1 MKKLAVLFA
10 LLGLFIAG
18 GAWAGPPTMIYP
30 AAGISTASDCN
41 VAAYYAI
48 GKLCQ
53 DTDDGKLYKGTGAA
67 VEEVGAT
74 TIATAITVADT
85 TDATSYCA
93 LFESATG
100 DLGPKTDGGCTY
112 AADTGTLTVTGLTV
126 GAGGI
131 TTAASASP
139 TAIYNDSDAPGADKE
154 IAKTVGAYIDGAD
167 GAENGTLS
175 LYAMIA
181 GTDTEMLKVDGKNS
195 LINLAYPT
203 TITAT
208 GVKLTGSNGSLT
220 ILGLGDGAD
229 EDVKIDLNTTANSID
244 ITSPASS
251 ATQISL
257 GSLNLV
263 TTGTISGAI
272 PVVTDADGRNLT
284 AAECYGT
291 MHVASGAGTWLL
303 PAAAAGMNLCVLVTG
318 ASDVIIDIDASD
330 DITLVGV
337 QDTDGDGITNATGS
351 SSGDF
356 VCLVAIDAT
365 HWYVMGKQGTWTA
378 Q

>member
-195 LINLAYPT
+195 RLVALKP
-203 TITAT
+203 
-208 GVKLTGSNGSLT
+208 
-220 ILGLGDGAD
+220 LGLLSANDPDVAVEGDLAWDANG
-229 EDVKIDLNTTANSID
+229 DVLRGFDGTRQVAAARVQEEIHVTVYKPQDLDDAQRDHFWIWSNESGMSFIVTGWKGWSTSDDTTVSIKEE
-244 ITSPASS
+244 
-251 ATQISL
+251 
-257 GSLNLV
+257 
-263 TTGTISGAI
+263 
-272 PVVTDADGRNLT
+272 DADGAND
-284 AAECYGT
+284 AEVDDTCEMAT
-291 MHVASGAGTWLL
+291 GAGPYTGGESGKSATIENGHLL
-303 PAAAAGMNLCVLVTG
+303 YLDFDDTDAPALVKITIYG
-318 ASDVIIDIDASD
+318 YYTSDV
-330 DITLVGV
+330 
-337 QDTDGDGITNATGS
+337 N
-351 SSGDF
+351 
-356 VCLVAIDAT
+356 
-365 HWYVMGKQGTWTA
+365 
-378 Q
+378 